1 MFLKEDKIMKKILAG
16 VLAAASVLS
25 VGVTA
30 SAAAN
35 EKNVTKTG
43 ELTYDVSATA
53 PKVVLNL
60 VMPAKMTA
68 ALNPY
73 GADIK
78 LDAATTP
85 TTTNGSIGSLAYEV
99 VNKSEDYGVFID
111 ATAITTI
118 TTTDPKK
125 ADKSNAW
132 DVVPTFI
139 AKDTG
144 VKNAN
149 MMLVG
154 SDTVANLKAIA
165 DLGAEDSAFTAN
177 DLKSKAATNATTQ
190 GALVLDSTVVADKTA
205 GVVAGQTKQ
214 SKVLYVP
221 ASASGTDGKAVL
233 GFVGKLAETKPATTG
248 STPAP
253 EVPVVWNED
262 DAINV
267 NLVLK
272 VNVGPKSIT

>member
-1 MFLKEDKIMKKILAG
+1 MKKIIAG

-25 VGVTA
+25 VSATA
-30 SAAAN
+30 FAVDD
-35 EKNVTKTG
+35 KTVTKTG
-43 ELTYDVSATA
+43 EVTYDVSATA

-78 LDAATTP
+78 LDAETTP
-85 TTTNGSIGSLAYEV
+85 TTTTGSIASLAYEV
-99 VNKSEDYGVFID
+99 INKSEDYGVFID

-125 ADKSNAW
+125 EDKSNAW
-132 DVVPTFI
+132 DVVPDFI

-154 SDTVANLKAIA
+154 SDTAANLKTIA
-165 DLGAEDSAFTAN
+165 DNGAEDSAFSATS
-177 DLKSKAATNATTQ
+177 LKSAAATNATTQ
-190 GALVLDSTVVADKTA
+190 GALVLDSTVKADKTA
-205 GVVAGQTKQ
+205 GVVAGQTSQ

-221 ASASGTDGKAVL
+221 ASASGTDGKAVM
-233 GFVGKLAETKPATTG
+233 GFVGKLAETKPAAG
-248 STPAP
+248 QNP